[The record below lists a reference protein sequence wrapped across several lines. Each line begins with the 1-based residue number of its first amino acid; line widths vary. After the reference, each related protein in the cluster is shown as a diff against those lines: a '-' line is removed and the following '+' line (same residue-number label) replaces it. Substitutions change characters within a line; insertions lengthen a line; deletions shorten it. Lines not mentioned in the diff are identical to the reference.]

1 MESPNTQDMREGDV
15 EGAVRRWGDA
25 VWRLCL
31 ARLRN
36 RADAEDAFQNTF
48 FALVRACPTF
58 ESAEHEKA
66 WLLRCACNYV
76 ADIFRARKK
85 HRSVS
90 LDDEMCA
97 DAAFVPDVDVETSAV
112 VDEELASALAH
123 LSDAQRTAI
132 HLHYFEG
139 YSIQEISNIT
149 GQKSSTVR
157 SHLHRARKALRI
169 EMEVAPSCD
178 RMNSSIATMAC
189 RKI

>member
-1 MESPNTQDMREGDV
+1 MESPNTQDMQKGDV

-48 FALVRACPTF
+48 FALVSACPAF

-66 WLLRCACNYV
+66 WLLRCACNCV
-76 ADIFRARKK
+76 ADTFRARKR
-85 HRSVS
+85 HRFVS
-90 LDDEMCA
+90 LDDDVCA
-97 DAAFVPDVDVETSAV
+97 DAAFVSDMDAEASAV

-123 LSDAQRTAI
+123 LSDAQRTAV

-139 YSIQEISNIT
+139 YSVQEISNIT
-149 GQKSSTVR
+149 GQKPSTVR
-157 SHLHRARKALRI
+157 SHLHRARRALRI

-178 RMNSSIATMAC
+178 RMSSSIATITC
-189 RKI
+189 RKA